1 MKLMNGWN
9 TELINQEVAHKMIT
23 RRTSK
28 KSKFAKIRTEVVWRN
43 QLREFS
49 PNAKLVGM
57 YLLTAPSFNMLG
69 LFPAPISTICIDT
82 GLNQSAVLEAI
93 EELTVG
99 DFIKYNKEREEVWVQ
114 PMAGTQ
120 TGVGKLSVNQE
131 KGVIN
136 ELMRLCESKFSFV
149 ADFREAYQDVYK
161 FLPENLDELEY
172 DMSTNAIAKPLV
184 TR

>member
-1 MKLMNGWN
+1 MNGWN
-9 TELINQEVAHKMIT
+9 TELISQEVAHKMIT

-69 LFPAPISTICIDT
+69 LFAAPISTICIDT
-82 GLNQSAVLEAI
+82 GLNQPAVLEAI
-93 EELTVG
+93 EELTVSG
-99 DFIKYNKEREEVWVQ
+99 FIKYNKEREEVWVQ
-114 PMAGTQ
+114 PMASTQ
-120 TGVGKLSVNQE
+120 TGVGKLSANQE

-149 ADFREAYQDVYK
+149 GDFLEAYQDVYE
-161 FLPENLDELEY
+161 FLPKNLDELEY
-172 DMSTNAIAKPLV
+172 DM
-184 TR
+184 

>member
-1 MKLMNGWN
+1 
-9 TELINQEVAHKMIT
+9 MIT

-69 LFPAPISTICIDT
+69 LFAAPISTICIDT
-82 GLNQSAVLEAI
+82 GLNQPAVLEAI
-93 EELTVG
+93 EELTVSG
-99 DFIKYNKEREEVWVQ
+99 FIKYNKEREEVWVLH
-114 PMAGTQ
+114 MAGTQ
-120 TGVGKLSVNQE
+120 TGVGKLSANQE

-149 ADFREAYQDVYK
+149 DDFLEAYQDVYE
-161 FLPENLDELEY
+161 FLPKNLDELEY
-172 DMSTNAIAKPLV
+172 DM
-184 TR
+184 